1 MVGNA
6 YPGSPP
12 DIPPD
17 NVRPTEVQALFH
29 AIGSLATC
37 QTQVIELAGD
47 SGMGKTR
54 LLGALAQEASRRGL
68 SVVKTRCSEAE
79 RDVPFRV
86 IGDLLDEAALAE
98 PLEWLS
104 AETRSLLGNVMS
116 GPPESPGLDYVVQH
130 SGVCRAMRQVLA
142 SSSEGRLILLDD
154 FHWADSASLEFI
166 RHLVCHP
173 VSNPLLIVIAH
184 RPRQAPARLLAALA
198 HGVERDLV
206 HRIWL
211 DPLSPEQSAALVGTA
226 LADPRLREWH
236 RLSEGIP
243 LYLLCLAGIE
253 DQGKIPDH
261 LATRMLDE
269 IGNLGAPER
278 VVASA
283 AALLGDECDLASVA
297 SVAERSTDV
306 TAAAIGEL
314 MVRDV
319 VRPAADSCLAFR
331 HPIVRDL
338 VYAHT
343 DPGWRAAAHRRA
355 AAFLSQRA
363 APAIKIASHVER
375 AVTGPNTQDVMLLKR
390 AADDALHTSPALAV
404 RWLRMALRIEPEN
417 SPPHVELS
425 LSLAR
430 ALGLTGKL
438 TESRDLMQ
446 ETLPRVPATPGAGRA
461 SAVAFQALVEGLL
474 GNYAEAKAALR
485 TELTAIG
492 TLDVPPRDASTL
504 IIQHGIIGMLDGEFP
519 SREQLDMAH
528 RLALLHGDL
537 VAAGAAQALLGL
549 CLLQEGNASQA
560 ASAQLSD
567 GAALIDSSADPQLAA
582 HLEYLGIL
590 GWAEALIGRFA
601 DAQRHFRRGIRLA
614 RRREQ
619 LHVLPTMLVGMSG
632 THLHIGRV
640 SEALKLAR
648 DARTIAESINAD
660 HIRALAVTL
669 EALGTVLT
677 KGPQKALELA
687 EEAMAALQGAS
698 FHWRILVAIALAM
711 AAQLTGAPD
720 RCTVVILEAGGGAS
734 LPRVPLAMRPQC
746 YEMLTASSIKAGLPA
761 DHWATRAES
770 AAEALDLPVPRAYAL
785 IARARVLHA
794 QGDPAKGLSLYQE
807 ALGLFAF
814 VGAAGPQAAT
824 LIAAAWCAAAASR
837 ADAAALM
844 LVLARELAQRSGAVQ
859 IESQAAFIQ
868 RHLGAAPDAASGKD
882 ISPGK
887 DQPLDEGAGPGRL
900 SPEVL
905 EAGKSP
911 SELSALTNREREIAV
926 LAAKGKRTREIAEM
940 LFISPRT
947 VDTHLARIYHKLNIN
962 SRVALARLM
971 AESG

>member
-1 MVGNA
+1 MAGNA

-17 NVRPTEVQALFH
+17 EVRRTEVQALFH
-29 AIGSLATC
+29 AISSLTPC
-37 QTQVIELAGD
+37 QTQVIELIGD

-54 LLGALAQEASRRGL
+54 LLGALAREASRRGL
-68 SVVKTRCSEAE
+68 PVVKIRCGETE

-86 IGDLLDEAALAE
+86 IGDLLDEAPVAE
-98 PLEWLS
+98 PLEWPS
-104 AETRSLLGNVMS
+104 AETRSLIGNVMS
-116 GPPESPGLDYVVQH
+116 GPPGSPGLDYVVEH
-130 SGVCRAMRQVLA
+130 SGVCRAMREVLA
-142 SSSEGRLILLDD
+142 SYSEGRLILLDD

-166 RHLVCHP
+166 RHLVAHP
-173 VSNPLLIVIAH
+173 VNSPLLIVIAY
-184 RPRQAPARLLAALA
+184 RPRQAPARLLTAFA
-198 HGVERDLV
+198 HGAERELV

-211 DPLSPEQSAALVGTA
+211 EPLSPDQSAALMGTA

-261 LATRMLDE
+261 LAASMLDE
-269 IGNLGAPER
+269 IGSLGAQER

-283 AALLGDECDLASVA
+283 AAVLGDECDLASVA

-306 TAAAIGEL
+306 TAASIGEL

-319 VRPAADSCLAFR
+319 VRPAEDSYLAFR

-338 VYAHT
+338 VYAHS
-343 DPGWRAAAHRRA
+343 DPQWRAAAHRRA

-363 APAIKIASHVER
+363 APALKVASHVES

-390 AADDALHTSPALAV
+390 AADDALRSSPAVAV
-404 RWLRMALRIEPEN
+404 RWLRTALRIQPEN
-417 SPPHVELS
+417 SPQHVELS

-446 ETLPRVPATPGAGRA
+446 EALLRVPATPGAGRA

-474 GNYAEAKAALR
+474 GNYAEAKAVLR
-485 TELTAIG
+485 NELSVIC
-492 TLDVPPRDASTL
+492 TLDVPPRDASAL

-519 SREQLDMAH
+519 PREQVDMAY
-528 RLALLHGDL
+528 RLALLHGDP

-560 ASAQLSD
+560 GSAQLS
-567 GAALIDSSADPQLAA
+567 GSAALIDSAADPQLAA

-614 RRREQ
+614 RRWEQ
-619 LHVLPTMLVGMSG
+619 LHVLPTMLVGMSD
-632 THLHIGRV
+632 TDLHIGRV
-640 SEALKLAR
+640 AEALKLAR
-648 DARTIAESINAD
+648 DARAIAESINAD

-677 KGPQKALELA
+677 EGPEKALELA
-687 EEAMAALQGAS
+687 EEAMAALHGAS

-711 AAQLTGAPD
+711 AAQLSGDPD
-720 RCTVVILEAGGGAS
+720 RCTVVILEAGGGAW
-734 LPRVPLAMRPQC
+734 LPRVPRAMRSQC
-746 YEMLTASSIKAGLPA
+746 FEMLTASTIKAGLPA

-770 AAEALDLPVPRAYAL
+770 AAEALDLPMPSAYAL

-794 QGDPAKGLSLYQE
+794 QGDPVKALSLYQK
-807 ALGLFAF
+807 ALGLFAS
-814 VGAAGPQAAT
+814 VGAAGPQAAA
-824 LIAAAWCAAAASR
+824 LIAAAWCAAAACR
-837 ADAAALM
+837 DNAAALM
-844 LVLARELAQRSGAVQ
+844 LMLARELAQRSGAGQ
-859 IESQAAFIQ
+859 IESQAAFLQ
-868 RHLGAAPDAASGKD
+868 RHLGVASDKD
-882 ISPGK
+882 MALDK
-887 DQPLDEGAGPGRL
+887 DQPLGGDAGPGRL
-900 SPEVL
+900 SPEVV

-911 SELSALTNREREIAV
+911 GELSVLTKREREIAV
-926 LAAKGKRTREIAEM
+926 LAAKGKRTREIAEA

-962 SRVALARLM
+962 SRVALARLV